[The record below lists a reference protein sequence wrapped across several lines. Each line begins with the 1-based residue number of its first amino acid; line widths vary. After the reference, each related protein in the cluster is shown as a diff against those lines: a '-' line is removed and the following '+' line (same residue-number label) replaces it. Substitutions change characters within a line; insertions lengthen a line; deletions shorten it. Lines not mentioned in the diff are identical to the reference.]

1 MTSVGTA
8 WSKLRSFLL
17 PRALVPTRR
26 PVGQQAPSPERAA
39 TAPAP
44 HPFDQRHGVDTGG
57 FVPGTALRSG
67 HPHDAFNTAYYG
79 MAPSRFHWIM
89 EQWIADHT
97 HARVEDYSF
106 LDLGCGKGRALML
119 ASQYGFRQIVG
130 VELHSRLAK
139 IARANVARWKTR
151 NPTLR
156 PIRVLRRDAT
166 ELRLPCGP
174 CLLYLFHPFAA
185 PVVQRLIERIE
196 SQFAGRP
203 AALDII
209 YFNPEAGDL
218 FQAHPDFELLWT
230 GNVPLSAEDR
240 AADTLAFP
248 GDLCSVYRW
257 TGPRSG

>member
-8 WSKLRSFLL
+8 WSKLRSLRL
-17 PRALVPTRR
+17 PRALAPARC
-26 PVGQQAPSPERAA
+26 PAWQQAPSSECAA

-67 HPHDAFNTAYYG
+67 HPHDAFSTAYYG

-89 EQWIADHT
+89 EQWIADPT
-97 HARVEDYSF
+97 HARVEDCTF

-119 ASQYGFRQIVG
+119 ASQYGFRRIVG
-130 VELHSRLAK
+130 VELHPGLAK
-139 IARANVARWKTR
+139 IARTNVARWKTR
-151 NPTLR
+151 HPSLR
-156 PIRVLRRDAT
+156 PIRVLRRDAA
-166 ELRLPCGP
+166 EFRLPSGP

-185 PVVQRLIERIE
+185 PVVERLIDRIE
-196 SQFAGRP
+196 TQFASRP
-203 AALDII
+203 AALDIL
-209 YFNPEAGDL
+209 YFNPEAGGL
-218 FQAHPDFELLWT
+218 FDAHPGFERLWT

-240 AADTLAFP
+240 AADTLASP
-248 GDLCSVYRW
+248 EDLCSVYRW